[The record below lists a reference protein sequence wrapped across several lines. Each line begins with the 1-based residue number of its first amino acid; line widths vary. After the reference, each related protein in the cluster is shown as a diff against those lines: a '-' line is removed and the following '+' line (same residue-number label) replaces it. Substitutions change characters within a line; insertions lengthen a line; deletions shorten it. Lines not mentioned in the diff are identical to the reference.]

1 MFSGSI
7 TALVTPMRLN
17 GEIDYN
23 SLHTLVERQIKAGT
37 SALVINGTTG
47 EAPTLTKEEQQ
58 KMIQVVVEQ
67 AKGRIPVI
75 IGTGSYSTR
84 QTIENTRTALQLG
97 ADACLIITPYY
108 NKPTQQGLFEHYKSI
123 ADNVPIPI
131 ILYNAPGRTGC
142 DLLPQTVEKLSHIAN
157 IVAVKECVM
166 TASRMEALLTRC
178 GEKMNILTGND
189 EDALPAMLLGFK
201 GVISVTANAAPSV
214 MHDMCVAALSGDKIK
229 ARQLNQRLLLLHQK
243 LFVESNP
250 IPIKWLLNDI
260 NLMPEGIR
268 LPLTRLSEK
277 YHEEVRL
284 AFRETGE
291 DL

>member
-17 GEIDYN
+17 GEVDYE
-23 SLHTLVERQIKAGT
+23 SLNKLVERQIKAGT

-47 EAPTLTKEEQQ
+47 EAPTLTHEEQ
-58 KMIQVVVEQ
+58 KKIIQLVIEQ
-67 AKGRIPVI
+67 VNHRVPVI
-75 IGTGSYSTR
+75 IGTGSYST
-84 QTIENTRTALQLG
+84 QQSIENTRAAMQLG

-108 NKPTQQGLFEHYKSI
+108 NKPTQQGLFEHYKAV
-123 ADNVPIPI
+123 ADNVPIPL

-142 DLLPQTVEKLSHIAN
+142 DLLPATVEKLSHIAN

-166 TASRMEALLTRC
+166 TASRMEELLTRC
-178 GEKMNILTGND
+178 GDKMSILTGND

-201 GVISVTANAAPSV
+201 GVISVTANCAPRLMSE
-214 MHDMCVAALSGDKIK
+214 MCAAALSGDSTY

-250 IPIKWLLNDI
+250 IPVKWLLNDL
-260 NLMPEGIR
+260 NLIPEGIR

>member
-1 MFSGSI
+1 
-7 TALVTPMRLN
+7 MRPN
-17 GEIDYN
+17 GEIDYD
-23 SLHTLVERQIKAGT
+23 SLHKLVERQIKAGT

-47 EAPTLTKEEQQ
+47 ESPTLTQEEKQ
-58 KMIQVVVEQ
+58 KLIQTVVEQ
-67 AKGRIPVI
+67 VRHRIPVI

-84 QTIENTRTALQLG
+84 QTIENTQAALQSG
-97 ADACLIITPYY
+97 ADACLLITPYY
-108 NKPTQQGLFEHYKSI
+108 NKPTQQGLFEHYKAI
-123 ADNVPIPI
+123 AEHVPIPL

-142 DLLPQTVEKLSHIAN
+142 DLLPATVEKLSHIAN

-166 TASRMEALLTRC
+166 TASRMEELLSRC
-178 GEKMNILTGND
+178 SDKMNILTGND

-201 GVISVTANAAPSV
+201 GVISVTANAAPRV
-214 MHDMCVAALSGDKIK
+214 MSEMCAAALSGDKIK

-260 NLMPEGIR
+260 NLIPEGIR

-277 YHEEVRL
+277 YHAEVRL

>member
-7 TALVTPMRLN
+7 TALVTPMHLN
-17 GEIDYN
+17 GEIDYD
-23 SLHTLVERQIKAGT
+23 SLYKLVERQMKAGT

-58 KMIQVVVEQ
+58 QLIQAVVEQ
-67 AKGRIPVI
+67 VKGRIPVI
-75 IGTGSYSTR
+75 IGTGSYSTS
-84 QTIENTRTALQLG
+84 QTIENTRAAMQSG

-123 ADNVPIPI
+123 AENVAIPI
-131 ILYNAPGRTGC
+131 IMYNAPGRTGC
-142 DLLPQTVEKLSHIAN
+142 DLLPATVEKLSPIAN

-166 TASRMEALLTRC
+166 TASRMEELLTRC
-178 GEKMNILTGND
+178 GDKMNILTGND

-201 GVISVTANAAPSV
+201 GVISVTANAAPRV
-214 MHDMCVAALSGDKIK
+214 MSEMCYAALAGEKVK
-229 ARQLNQRLLLLHQK
+229 ARELNQRLLLLHQK

-250 IPIKWLLNDI
+250 IPIKWLLNEI
-260 NLMPEGIR
+260 NLMSEGIR